1 MRHIIQRKKY
11 SVLYCY
17 RFLVSSHTF
26 VSSVSGKRWVWQ
38 HQHLASAWIFLM
50 CSQELEKAGLLNKT
64 KIAEGGRKLRWG
76 CSHKRQKRSIRLCLF
91 CVMAI
96 EYISWAEIHLTSIHV
111 FVIYRKNWSP
121 SWVVLVG
128 NSLVFFKDPK
138 SQTPSSW
145 VRALT
150 NPVFNHLNPSA
161 VLTQQAKNVFFSTF

>member
-1 MRHIIQRKKY
+1 
-11 SVLYCY
+11 
-17 RFLVSSHTF
+17 
-26 VSSVSGKRWVWQ
+26 
-38 HQHLASAWIFLM
+38 M
-50 CSQELEKAGLLNKT
+50 CLQELEKAGLLNKT

-91 CVMAI
+91 CVIAF

-150 NPVFNHLNPSA
+150 NPVFNHFSPSA
-161 VLTQQAKNVFFSTF
+161 VLTQQAKNVFFFLVWKKLHIKQGFFLVANPTLVSHF